1 MLTLSDLLESLFR
14 EMQSV
19 LKISVSALD
28 PYFVADHG
36 ARSAS
41 SG

>member
-28 PYFVADHG
+28 PYFVADRG